1 MNIVF
6 YVFFF
11 ILAIGV
17 LVTVHEFGH
26 YWVARQL
33 GVRVLRFSVGFGR
46 PIWKMTGGQDKTEY
60 VIAAVPLGGYVKML
74 DERDSDVPSHELHR
88 AFNRQRLWVRSAV
101 VVAGPLANFLFAI
114 LAYWVMLVVG
124 VSGPRPLIGELT
136 AGSIADVSG
145 LTSRSEIVAVDGRD
159 VKTWEGTI
167 QAVLAGVLDSRGTVL
182 RVKEVDGAVQSIEMD
197 LSDISVDDLTD
208 GQFFD
213 RLGIRPARPN
223 ISPVIGHIEA
233 RGPADVAGLTI
244 GDRVVQIDGQLVP
257 SWDIFVQIIR
267 ASPDKALVLSVMRG
281 DSAPLSFTLVPEPVV
296 DAGITIGRI
305 GAGVKV
311 DEAVLASYYSN
322 VRLGVLESLPQAFV
336 KSYDLSLLT
345 LKMFWKML
353 MLEVSLQ
360 NLSGPISIAQYA
372 GYSAKMGPSKFIEFL
387 ALVSISL
394 GILNLLPI
402 PVLDGGHL
410 MYYLSE
416 ALTGRPVSDE
426 LQIVGQRIGI
436 AMLLLLMGLALYND
450 VTRLFG

>member
-1 MNIVF
+1 N
-6 YVFFF
+6 
-11 ILAIGV
+11 L
-17 LVTVHEFGH
+17 
-26 YWVARQL
+26 
-33 GVRVLRFSVGFGR
+33 
-46 PIWKMTGGQDKTEY
+46 P
-60 VIAAVPLGGYVKML
+60 
-74 DERDSDVPSHELHR
+74 
-88 AFNRQRLWVRSAV
+88 
-101 VVAGPLANFLFAI
+101 
-114 LAYWVMLVVG
+114 
-124 VSGPRPLIGELT
+124 
-136 AGSIADVSG
+136 
-145 LTSRSEIVAVDGRD
+145 
-159 VKTWEGTI
+159 
-167 QAVLAGVLDSRGTVL
+167 
-182 RVKEVDGAVQSIEMD
+182 
-197 LSDISVDDLTD
+197 
-208 GQFFD
+208 
-213 RLGIRPARPN
+213 
-223 ISPVIGHIEA
+223 PVIGHIEA

-267 ASPDKALVLSVMRG
+267 ASPDKTLVLSVMRG
-281 DSAPLSFTLVPEPVV
+281 DSAPLSFTLVPEPFI

-311 DEAVLASYYSN
+311 DEAVLESYYSN

-353 MLEVSLQ
+353 MFEVSFQ

-436 AMLLLLMGLALYND
+436 AMLLLLMSLALYND